1 VLTFAGH
8 ALPALLLI
16 APPGWTMRPIYAGF
30 FRALF
35 QIVINE
41 TSPKTNTSGH
51 ASTTTA
57 VPDDLHDSI
66 VDGNDSSE
74 DVGSQFSELDKVEES
89 VVVAISEGDQVSDDD
104 DSDDERWRGK
114 ATARN
119 QQNYW

>member
-1 VLTFAGH
+1 
-8 ALPALLLI
+8 
-16 APPGWTMRPIYAGF
+16 MRPIYAGF

-57 VPDDLHDSI
+57 MPDDLYESI
-66 VDGNDSSE
+66 V
-74 DVGSQFSELDKVEES
+74 VG
-89 VVVAISEGDQVSDDD
+89 ISEGDQASDDD